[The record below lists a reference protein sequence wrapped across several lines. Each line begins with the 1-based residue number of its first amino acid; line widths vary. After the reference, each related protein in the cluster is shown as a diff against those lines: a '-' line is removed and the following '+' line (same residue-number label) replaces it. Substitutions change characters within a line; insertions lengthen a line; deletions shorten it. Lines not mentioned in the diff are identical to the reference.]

1 MKGEAEEELLDKDM
15 KNKRIRFAT
24 PMLAVSM
31 AFSAPIAV
39 YASQEDVA
47 AVVSAIDNLPAVEDL
62 NASYADMVKNVWD
75 AYSNLTTAEKIT
87 VSNSEKLIKEY
98 DKLVNTGVLK
108 DEKKEEESAQKD
120 SDEQRAGP

>member
-1 MKGEAEEELLDKDM
+1 
-15 KNKRIRFAT
+15 
-24 PMLAVSM
+24 MLAVSM

-47 AVVSAIDNLPAVEDL
+47 AVISAIDNLPATEDL
-62 NASYADMVKNVWD
+62 DASYADMVKNVWD

-98 DKLVNTGVLK
+98 DKLVNAGVLK

-120 SDEQRAGP
+120 WIP